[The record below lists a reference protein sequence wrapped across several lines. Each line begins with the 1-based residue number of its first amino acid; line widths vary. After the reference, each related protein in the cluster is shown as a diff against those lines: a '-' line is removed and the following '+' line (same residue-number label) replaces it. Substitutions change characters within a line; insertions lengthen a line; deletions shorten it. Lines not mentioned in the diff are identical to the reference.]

1 MKPCVPRLKSL
12 YLTHLTLLRR
22 RSAEATAA
30 AYDADFSASHF
41 AYASVSESS
50 GHLFSLLNI

>member
-1 MKPCVPRLKSL
+1 MEPRVLRLKSL
-12 YLTHLTLLRR
+12 YLTHLTLLSR

-30 AYDADFSASHF
+30 AYDADFSANHF
-41 AYASVSESS
+41 ANASFSGSF

>member
-1 MKPCVPRLKSL
+1 MQPRVLRLKRL

-41 AYASVSESS
+41 AYASVSGSS